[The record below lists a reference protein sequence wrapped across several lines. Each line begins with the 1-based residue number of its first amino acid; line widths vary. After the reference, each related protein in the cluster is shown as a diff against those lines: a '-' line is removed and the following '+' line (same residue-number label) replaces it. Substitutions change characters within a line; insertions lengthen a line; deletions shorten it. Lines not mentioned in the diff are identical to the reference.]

1 MGTGFLSGD
10 DDDVPEVHSGDGLYN
25 IGDTLKTTELYTLK
39 WLKWWTSCWF
49 EKEWIAEGGVD
60 AGGPVTWLLPSDRR
74 AVMGAWIKLTAA
86 EVGGVFGFCPVL
98 RGEDS
103 FSVEGSQKD
112 YWGKSRWLGP

>member
-1 MGTGFLSGD
+1 M
-10 DDDVPEVHSGDGLYN
+10 
-25 IGDTLKTTELYTLK
+25 
-39 WLKWWTSCWF
+39 
-49 EKEWIAEGGVD
+49 D

-98 RGEDS
+98 HGEDS

-112 YWGKSRWLGP
+112 Y